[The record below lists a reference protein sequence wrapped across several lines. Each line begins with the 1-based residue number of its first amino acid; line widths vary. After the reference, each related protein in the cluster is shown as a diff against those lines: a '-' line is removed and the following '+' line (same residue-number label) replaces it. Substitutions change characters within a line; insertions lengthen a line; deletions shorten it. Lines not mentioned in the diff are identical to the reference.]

1 MTIKQLFGAID
12 DMRKIYP
19 LGNDSLIRI
28 KPDVITNITD
38 TVEIMAFD
46 KASNVNITMEKRV
59 NDLYD

>member
-19 LGNDSLIRI
+19 FGTDAKIMI
-28 KPDVITNITD
+28 KPDIVTNLMD
-38 TVEIMAFD
+38 TIEIQAHDKAFD
-46 KASNVNITMEKRV
+46 VNMIMEKRV